1 MNFNDSTLI
10 DVYNYT
16 DGCVSVTSN
25 IRPDGYLFEPS
36 RDENPF
42 VLQLSFG
49 EVRGINTQSHV
60 FREGH
65 LQFDPSLEKEIYES
79 LGVRKWESILKDED
93 IKKIILEPTKEGLEL
108 LMKIDSTSLFERV
121 RGMVTQLYNSNAYDI
136 STRVKNAIDSRY
148 KELYEG
154 KRITGIQIRK
164 TTSEVEAE
172 AKEDK
177 QRELQEI
184 LAEERKK
191 IEAQVRAEYEAK
203 QAEGKETKKQSGTRN
218 RTNPAQEAPSE

>member
-1 MNFNDSTLI
+1 MNINDSTLV

-16 DGCVSVTSN
+16 DGCVTVTSN

-36 RDENPF
+36 SEETPF

-60 FREGH
+60 FREGY
-65 LQFDPSLEKEIYES
+65 LRFDPSLEKEIYEA
-79 LGVRKWESILKDED
+79 LGVRNWESILKDED

-108 LMKIDSTSLFERV
+108 LMKINSTSLFERV
-121 RGMVTQLYNSNAYDI
+121 RGMVTQLDNSNAYDI
-136 STRVKNAIDSRY
+136 STRVKNAIGSRY

-154 KRITGIQIRK
+154 KRITDIQIRK
-164 TTSEVEAE
+164 TSSEMEAE
-172 AKEDK
+172 AALKKEK
-177 QRELQEI
+177 ELEDI

-191 IEAQVRAEYEAK
+191 IEAEIRAEYEAK
-203 QAEGKETKKQSGTRN
+203 QKENKETKKQTGKRATVNGT
-218 RTNPAQEAPSE
+218 QETPSE